1 MTIMALLFGLIVG
14 FFPMF
19 FFFRFYKGKLLFI
32 ENPYMKGALLGFLLW
47 AVINILLY
55 FEARYNFF
63 GLLAG
68 EEGFGTMI
76 LFTSSLPG
84 FITAGIAAAFVSQK
98 LQFRKKN

>member
-1 MTIMALLFGLIVG
+1 MTIMALLLGLIAG

-47 AVINILLY
+47 GVINVFLY
-55 FEARYNFF
+55 FEARYSLV

-76 LFTSSLPG
+76 LLTSSLPG

-98 LQFRKKN
+98 LQPHKKN